1 MRGRPRDDASGFAW
15 NGNKVPTFATPPRLT
30 LMRALPSYWFFE
42 VFFESFLLCVSLN
55 IHFRL
60 LLMSFSFLQ
69 SFLFA
74 YFCFVLPI
82 LFCLT
87 VYCEKQRHN
96 VDDTLSCDENRC
108 RRDEIA
114 LKLHEIRNIWNLFP
128 LRNSFFSFFGFC
140 FDYEYQIAERNFFCF
155 IHFFSVK
162 ELLVV
167 GVDVIELFR
176 HIPSLSRASSSFWLV
191 AVAFNRYLQS
201 SREDHWLFLD
211 FKKLQ
216 SFLLSHC
223 HKMLDGELKLWMRKL
238 SCCFFLFIWSQK

>member
-42 VFFESFLLCVSLN
+42 VFFESFLLCASLN

-108 RRDEIA
+108 RRRDEIA

-128 LRNSFFSFFGFC
+128 LNSFFFFFRFLFRLWISDC
-140 FDYEYQIAERNFFCF
+140 REKLLLFYTFFLG
-155 IHFFSVK
+155 K
-162 ELLVV
+162 RVV
-167 GVDVIELFR
+167 GRRRRCHWTFPP
-176 HIPSLSRASSSFWLV
+176 HSV
-191 AVAFNRYLQS
+191 AVTRVVVVLTSGGGLQQIS
-201 SREDHWLFLD
+201 SILARRSLIIFR
-211 FKKLQ
+211 F
-216 SFLLSHC
+216 
-223 HKMLDGELKLWMRKL
+223 
-238 SCCFFLFIWSQK
+238 

>member
-108 RRDEIA
+108 RRRDEIA

-128 LRNSFFSFFGFC
+128 LRNSFFFL
-140 FDYEYQIAERNFFCF
+140 
-155 IHFFSVK
+155 FSVFVSIMNIRLQRETSSVLYIFLGK
-162 ELLVV
+162 RVV
-167 GVDVIELFR
+167 GRRRRCHWTFPP
-176 HIPSLSRASSSFWLV
+176 HSV
-191 AVAFNRYLQS
+191 AVTRVVVVVLTSGGGLQQIS
-201 SREDHWLFLD
+201 SILARRSLIIFR
-211 FKKLQ
+211 F
-216 SFLLSHC
+216 
-223 HKMLDGELKLWMRKL
+223 
-238 SCCFFLFIWSQK
+238 